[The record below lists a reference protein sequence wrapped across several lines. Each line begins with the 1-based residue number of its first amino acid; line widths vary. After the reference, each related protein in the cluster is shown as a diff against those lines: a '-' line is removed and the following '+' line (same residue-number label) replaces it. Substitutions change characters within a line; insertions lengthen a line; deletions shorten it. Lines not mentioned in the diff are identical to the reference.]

1 MNKRTIT
8 ILSLVAIVLLI
19 AAFLGYGPA
28 FATQLR
34 SCQSSPS
41 NCASTASGGVLIGFA
56 LYLLGALAAL
66 LAWIMGLVRTAQI
79 GRWGWFLVVFLISP
93 LGSLLYG
100 LAGPTTRAHA

>member
-19 AAFLGYGPA
+19 AAFLGYGPV

-34 SCQSSPS
+34 ACQISPS
-41 NCASTASGGVLIGFA
+41 SCTSTASGGVLIGFV

-66 LAWIMGLVRTAQI
+66 LAWIMGLVRTARI

-93 LGSLLYG
+93 VGSLLYG
-100 LAGPTTRAHA
+100 LAGPTTRADA